1 MFRHPRQPVGCG
13 GASICPW
20 QRSNSRPVVAATPSH
35 RRWAPPIIETMSG
48 PDPHARASDGDRDRA
63 VRVVRAAMGDGRLTL
78 AQGDGR
84 LAGIAAAVHRDELR
98 TYTQDLE
105 ASPPPRPPDEDR
117 PPPATGAESATSSL
131 SLLRATVRRGEWAP
145 GPEHSVLVFMGGAE
159 LDFRHARLD
168 PRGTTIRVVAIMGGV
183 VIIVGPD
190 VEVRCDGRAAMGG
203 FADLSGPPTT
213 PPPFGAPPLHVTGA
227 AIWGGVEIRRRDRE
241 SIPPA

>member
-1 MFRHPRQPVGCG
+1 
-13 GASICPW
+13 
-20 QRSNSRPVVAATPSH
+20 
-35 RRWAPPIIETMSG
+35 MSG
-48 PDPHARASDGDRDRA
+48 PDRGDPHARASEVERERA
-63 VRVVRAAMGDGRLTL
+63 AHLVRAAVGDGRLTL
-78 AQGDGR
+78 AEGDRR
-84 LAGIAAAVHRDELR
+84 LSGIAAAADRDEIL
-98 TYTQDLE
+98 TYTHDL
-105 ASPPPRPPDEDR
+105 AAPPPPGEDGT
-117 PPPATGAESATSSL
+117 PAATGAEPPTTSF

-145 GPEHSVLVFMGGAE
+145 GPEHSVLAFMGGAE

-190 VEVRCDGRAAMGG
+190 VEVRCDGRGAMGG

-227 AIWGGVEIRRRDRE
+227 AIWGGVEIRRRDLE